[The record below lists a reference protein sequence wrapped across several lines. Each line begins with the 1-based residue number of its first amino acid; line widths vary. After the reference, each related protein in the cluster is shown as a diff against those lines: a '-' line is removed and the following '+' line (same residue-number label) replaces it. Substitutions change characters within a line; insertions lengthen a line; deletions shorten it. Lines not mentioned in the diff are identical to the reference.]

1 MKSLLKIAGVGA
13 LALLAL
19 MFVLQREAS
28 ANDSPSCA
36 ASTGLVPQFCVN
48 MPIGTSVRRE
58 TAVPLSTV
66 LTERA
71 DVRVETGVPVSDVI
85 RLATS
90 VDSAIARV
98 EMVFGRPFTTKPR
111 ILIFATRASFRRGTQ
126 ELFNYSPETAA
137 NVAVSYGGVF
147 DAETLTIAV
156 NWQAAASAD
165 LPSLLA
171 HELTHLATREIVG
184 QGAVLPAW
192 FEEGLAAEI
201 QAGDAGIGA
210 STRAAARSLIAN
222 APRTLDTT
230 TTLVEWHR
238 AYAEIGPALY
248 AVSAETVRAIEAR
261 IGKGAMF
268 SLLAEVGRGARF
280 EDAYQARAGESLGE
294 LVARFTTDLA
304 LNPTVAVG
312 ATADDSGSLSWTLS
326 AFAPNSDVQV
336 RITGEGYDLAYTV
349 RTDAIGLYRGTFGS
363 TAALGAYTLSA
374 TSASSHATA
383 TIDTTPAS
391 ERARAVP
398 QDRSTLRDVAPEPAP
413 VDRVAVDPAELRA
426 YARSAAVA
434 NGIDPDIFERQ
445 INAESAFDPNA
456 FSSAGA
462 VGIAQILPSW
472 HPNVDPTDPY
482 ASMDYAARLMRG
494 YLTYFGTYQRALV
507 AYNAGPGRLMP
518 GNPNYLPLAT
528 LLSDSFGGGETK
540 RYVTKILGR

>member
-1 MKSLLKIAGVGA
+1 MKNLLKIAGAGA
-13 LALLAL
+13 LTLLAL
-19 MFVLQREAS
+19 VFVLQQQAS
-28 ANDSPSCA
+28 ANDGPSCA
-36 ASTGLVPQFCVN
+36 PTTGLIPQFCVN
-48 MPIGTSVRRE
+48 MPVGTSVRRE
-58 TAVPLSTV
+58 TDVPLSTV
-66 LTERA
+66 LTQRA
-71 DVRVETGVPVSDVI
+71 DVRVEAGVPVSEI
-85 RLATS
+85 LRLATS
-90 VDSAIARV
+90 VDNAIARV

-111 ILIFATRASFRRGTQ
+111 ILIFATPASFARGTQ
-126 ELFNYSPETAA
+126 DLFGYSPETAA

-147 DAETLTIAV
+147 DPETLTIAV
-156 NWQAAASAD
+156 NWQAAASAN

-184 QGAVLPAW
+184 KGAVLPAW

-201 QAGDAGIGA
+201 QAGDAGITTNA
-210 STRAAARSLIAN
+210 QAAARSLIAN
-222 APRTLDTT
+222 APRTLDTI
-230 TTLVEWHR
+230 TTLAEWHR

-261 IGKGAMF
+261 IGRDAMF

-294 LVARFTTDLA
+294 LVMRFTTDLA
-304 LNPTVAVG
+304 LNPTVSVG
-312 ATADDSGSLSWTLS
+312 TSADVSGNFAWTLS

-336 RITGEGYDLAYTV
+336 RITGKDYDLAYAV

-363 TAALGAYTLSA
+363 TAALGAYTVSA

-383 TIDTTPAS
+383 TIDTTTS
-391 ERARAVP
+391 EQARAVP
-398 QDRSTLRDVAPEPAP
+398 QDRSVERDVAPEPAP
-413 VDRVAVDPAELRA
+413 VGRVAIDPAVLRA

-434 NGIDPDIFERQ
+434 NGIDPNIFERQ

-456 FSSAGA
+456 ISNAGA
-462 VGIAQILPSW
+462 VGIAQILPIW

-482 ASMDYAARLMRG
+482 ASLDYAARLMRG
-494 YLTYFGTYQRALV
+494 YLTYFGSYQLALV

-518 GNPNYLPLAT
+518 GNPHYLPLAT

-540 RYVTKILGR
+540 RYVARILGR

>member
-1 MKSLLKIAGVGA
+1 VKNLLKIAGVGTFA
-13 LALLAL
+13 VLAL

-28 ANDSPSCA
+28 ANDGPSCTPT
-36 ASTGLVPQFCVN
+36 TGLIPQFCVN
-48 MPIGTSVRRE
+48 MPVGTSVRRE
-58 TAVPLSTV
+58 TDVPLSTV

-71 DVRVETGVPVSDVI
+71 DVRVETGVPVSEII

-98 EMVFGRPFTTKPR
+98 EMVFGREFTAKPR
-111 ILIFATRASFRRGTQ
+111 VLVFATRASFTRGTQ
-126 ELFNYSPETAA
+126 ELFGYSSATAA

-147 DAETLTIAV
+147 DPQTLTIAV

-165 LPSLLA
+165 LPSFLA

-201 QAGDAGIGA
+201 QAGDAGI
-210 STRAAARSLIAN
+210 STNAQAAARSLIAN
-222 APRTLDTT
+222 APRTLDSI
-230 TTLVEWHR
+230 TTLAEWHR

-248 AVSAETVRAIEAR
+248 AVSAETVRAVEAR
-261 IGKGAMF
+261 IGRDAIF
-268 SLLAEVGRGARF
+268 SLLAEVGRGVRF

-294 LVARFTTDLA
+294 LVTRFTTDLA
-304 LNPTVAVG
+304 LNPTVSVG
-312 ATADDSGSLSWTLS
+312 TSADVSGNFTWTLS
-326 AFAPNSDVQV
+326 AFAPNSVVQV
-336 RITGEGYDLAYTV
+336 RITGKDYDLAYAV

-363 TAALGAYTLSA
+363 TAALGVYMVSA

-383 TIDTTPAS
+383 TIDTTPTR
-391 ERARAVP
+391 EQARAVP
-398 QDRSTLRDVAPEPAP
+398 QDRSVERDVAPEPAP
-413 VDRVAVDPAELRA
+413 VGRVAIDPAVLRA

-434 NGIDPDIFERQ
+434 NGIDPNIFERQ

-456 FSSAGA
+456 ISNAGA

-482 ASMDYAARLMRG
+482 ASLDYAARLMRG
-494 YLTYFGTYQRALV
+494 YVAHFGSYQLALV

-518 GNPNYLPLAT
+518 GNPHYLPLAT
-528 LLSDSFGGGETK
+528 LLSDSFGGGETR
-540 RYVTKILGR
+540 RYVARILGR